1 MVKNSRKYNI
11 IYRCTIIVWM
21 AIKFIFQIYSFHM
34 RNRIW
39 DERTK
44 KKWNNL
50 LIRMAK
56 EYRKNAVKLG
66 GVLIKVGQFLGTRAD
81 IMPDVFIKELN
92 GLVDRVPVMPFSYAR
107 TLLNQEWEG
116 EIAANIQDRKS
127 TRLNSS
133 HVAISY

>member
-1 MVKNSRKYNI
+1 
-11 IYRCTIIVWM
+11 M

-44 KKWNNL
+44 KKWNEL

-92 GLVDRVPVMPFSYAR
+92 GLVDRVPAMHFDYAKAILEKEWNANLDHHLKIGRVTFRSRMP
-107 TLLNQEWEG
+107 
-116 EIAANIQDRKS
+116 
-127 TRLNSS
+127 SS
-133 HVAISY
+133 A

>member
-1 MVKNSRKYNI
+1 
-11 IYRCTIIVWM
+11 M

-44 KKWNNL
+44 KKWNEL

-81 IMPDVFIKELN
+81 IMPDVFIKELS
-92 GLVDRVPVMPFSYAR
+92 GLVDRVPVMPFYYAR
-107 TLLNQEWEG
+107 TLLNQARECG
-116 EIAANIQDRKS
+116 IAGNIQEINETAVAS
-127 TRLNSS
+127 TSIGQVYTATLPDGSDATIK
-133 HVAISY
+133 V